1 MLQPV
6 SVVKC
11 LLCQASLNL
20 RSGDLDK
27 FRTHLETSHE
37 IVYDMDLI
45 ISVSFLESEEKERIV
60 ETVFPRIKKFFQDI
74 KNHNQEPLKLNIE
87 KRLLEDD
94 DLSAGVASFH
104 RKDAKRR
111 KTEDPKLDTLSEN
124 VAKHR
129 DKSPVVSK
137 KSRKASQP
145 PPVLEETKDND
156 EVEIDSDT
164 EPKTSERLLNSNES
178 KCDICDKIML
188 KKSIRKHKQRVHQIY
203 DNFRS
208 SFGGGGGDTSLAEED
223 SHDVSVDSAALEPQV
238 DIEEQEEEQ
247 RCKIC
252 CARFDDMGELREHFK
267 EVHEIDL
274 DTFNDNSEENE
285 IQIDETDTKEEKL
298 EKVEV
303 KGFPCDQ
310 CDATY
315 DRKDSLRRH
324 KRNKH

>member
-1 MLQPV
+1 MLQSV

-74 KNHNQEPLKLNIE
+74 KNRNQEPLKLNIE

-94 DLSAGVASFH
+94 VLSGDVTSFH

-111 KTEDPKLDTLSEN
+111 KTETSKYDDTLSEN
-124 VAKHR
+124 VDKPR
-129 DKSPVVSK
+129 DKSPVVTRR
-137 KSRKASQP
+137 SRKASQP
-145 PPVLEETKDND
+145 PPVLEESKDKE

-188 KKSIRKHKQRVHQIY
+188 KKSISKHKKRVHQIY
-203 DNFRS
+203 GS
-208 SFGGGGGDTSLAEED
+208 SF
-223 SHDVSVDSAALEPQV
+223 
-238 DIEEQEEEQ
+238 
-247 RCKIC
+247 R
-252 CARFDDMGELREHFK
+252 
-267 EVHEIDL
+267 
-274 DTFNDNSEENE
+274 
-285 IQIDETDTKEEKL
+285 
-298 EKVEV
+298 
-303 KGFPCDQ
+303 
-310 CDATY
+310 
-315 DRKDSLRRH
+315 
-324 KRNKH
+324 